1 MANLKLII
9 DEKSIEDQL
18 WVDKY
23 RPKYLKDIIMKQDN
37 LNKIHQWMT
46 HFKDKKPG
54 YKNSLLLWGPPGTG
68 KTTIANI
75 ILKQCDYD
83 VIEFNDSDKTCIEGI
98 KKAKSLYQNYEI
110 KFANGGDRNN
120 NTTPEKEFCD
130 NNNIET
136 LFGIGGDDKSNSSS
150 WILKKWEK
158 NN

>member
-83 VIEFNDSDKTCIEGI
+83 VIEFNASDIRNQKLINKQLNNLDDL
-98 KKAKSLYQNYEI
+98 KKIIHEVKQKSLMIAQTPHTFSGIEVALLDLLA
-110 KFANGGDRNN
+110 KKE
-120 NTTPEKEFCD
+120 TTT
-130 NNNIET
+130 I
-136 LFGIGGDDKSNSSS
+136 
-150 WILKKWEK
+150 
-158 NN
+158 